1 MNHERFG
8 FKVIRPLLLAGL
20 LGWVCAANAAT
31 TDIADV
37 PLTSSSQTLVKPN
50 VMFILDTSG
59 SMGGD
64 YMPDEANYDKSKYGF
79 YAAQCNGLAYN
90 PDPLVK
96 YPLPVDAAGNPL
108 AAGTFTFPS
117 PTALSNR
124 RTITTLPAPSM
135 GTGTFTVTIPTAST
149 GDYTTGKVVTL
160 YSDTDRSKLLIG
172 TVAASGWND
181 TTKVLTVNVTTAQGT
196 GTLDSPRIADGDNRP
211 FYFTYSGN
219 QTKLG
224 YKYDS
229 SGLITNASNIPDAKR
244 KFVYAECDS
253 IVGVS
258 PGKDVFAKVFM
269 TPTHLDLQ
277 KYSDWQTYY
286 RTRMLMMKSAASL
299 AFKPIGDNFR
309 VGFTTINSRTVDGSQ
324 FLDVNTF
331 DTAHK
336 ISFYSQLASATPS
349 GFTPLR
355 GALSKAGQYFA
366 KKAKKGSGNQTYDPM
381 QYHCQRNYAILTT
394 DGYWNSSSDTTQGGA
409 ETATYGPYA
418 LDGALVGQQDGA
430 GNTDAPMRD
439 SSVAVVKERTSNLQ
453 QQAIR
458 WTTATSALQ
467 ERSVTGSW
475 QTSTSTLQ
483 QWSITPQWTTTSR
496 ALQQWSITPQWTRS
510 SRNLQSRTTTLQTRA
525 SNDSGASWGP
535 GWINAASCTWDTS
548 GSTRRQCQYVGTW
561 SPWADTPTCTA
572 NNLGTVTTG
581 GTTWNTGVQ
590 CQYAAPVVATPV
602 GACTNVTAS
611 PGPTSYTVATAV
623 TCTALAPIIGT
634 PANVATCTASATV
647 GCAYAAPVITTPTT
661 SCTVAAASPGPT
673 NYTVGTARA
682 CTALP
687 NLLGTPSNVA
697 TCTASATNGCGYAAW
712 TGYANTPSCTAT
724 AQSPG
729 PTNYTVGTATR
740 CISPVF
746 GTWTNTATCSAS
758 STNEC
763 RYDAPVVTTPTAS
776 CTAAPASTTSPYT
789 GPAVQCTALPLLST
803 GWTNVSSCTTSTT
816 TACQYTAWP
825 ATWTTVTSCT
835 AVPQSPASPYTVG
848 VAKDCQITSTGGSSN
863 TLADVAMYYYNT
875 DLRTGVGFLNN
886 CASNDG
892 ASPPNPTDVC
902 KNEVTPSG
910 NDTAKHQHMTT
921 FTVGMGVSGI
931 LQYEPNYATATSGD
945 YYDIT
950 QGTVNWPIAAPP
962 VPISAT
968 KPENIDDLWHAAV
981 NGRGAY
987 FSASDPGTLAT
998 SLSQTLA
1005 QITAEVGAGSAA
1017 AASTLQPI
1025 AGDNTLFI
1033 AKFKSGFW
1041 IGDLEARD
1049 IDPQSGAIAAPK
1061 WRAAQKLQAKV
1072 NAGTP
1077 RTIYY
1082 FKRDTAANTGV
1093 LRDFNAGT
1101 DLLADGLL
1109 GLFGGACSKTPALSQ
1124 CSTVGFDTTTAN
1136 NGATMVGF
1144 LRGQSSPV
1152 YRTRVTNDKD
1162 IPGGILGDVIGGA
1175 PVYVR
1180 QPSFKYTEN
1189 DYAGFVA
1196 NMLAT
1201 NPAVPTAV
1209 PPILAGRRGVVYVA
1223 ANDGMLH
1230 AIDGRTGEEIWAYV
1244 PSMVM
1249 DRMYQLADVDYENRH
1264 KFFVNGAPVVGDIY
1278 VPTSPTTGAWKTI
1291 LVGGLGA
1298 GGRGYYAL
1306 DITDPDAPKAL
1317 WEFAHDKAEGDAN
1330 LGLTF
1335 GNPVITK
1342 RASGKWVVVFSSGY
1356 NNVSPGDGNGHLYV
1370 VDANTGKREEKS
1382 PGVPLQVATFTSGT
1396 TPAGDSATPSGLGK
1410 INAWVDSVV
1419 DNTAKRFYGGDLLGN
1434 LWRFDIDNLV
1444 APNQAALRLAN
1455 MSVGGV
1461 AQPITTQPKLAEVDY
1476 AGSPYPVVY
1485 VGTGQYLGA
1494 PDLLNTSRQSVYA
1507 LKDPMTNTPLGDVH
1521 ASSSVIAQTIGT
1533 PDASGAVKTIN
1544 PLPVNWATDAGW
1556 RIDLPGTGERVNVD
1570 MLLLNRSII
1579 FSGNT
1584 PTNSV
1589 CSPDGT
1595 STIYELEIGTGLGD
1609 GISLGGTMMVGLS
1622 WVTLESPTGVRG
1634 GGRSIWIGVGSDGG
1648 DPKKGFVKDPTSKPP
1663 AGRRTSWRELVH

>member
-1 MNHERFG
+1 MTQKQFG
-8 FKVIRPLLLAGL
+8 FKVIQPLLLAGL
-20 LGWVCAANAAT
+20 LGWACAANAAT

-59 SMGGD
+59 SMGRD
-64 YMPDEANYDKSKYGF
+64 YMPDEADYDKDKYGF

-90 PDPLVK
+90 PDALVK

-117 PTALSNR
+117 PTALNNR
-124 RTITTLPAPSM
+124 RTITTSPAPSM

-149 GDYTTGKVVTL
+149 GDYTTGKLVTL
-160 YSDTDRSKLLIG
+160 YSDTDRSKLMIG
-172 TVAASGWND
+172 TVAASGWNN
-181 TTKVLTVNVTTAQGT
+181 TTKVLTVNVTTAQGS
-196 GTLDSPRIADGDNRP
+196 GTLSSPRIADGDNRP

-229 SGLITNASNIPDAKR
+229 SGLITNPSNISDVKR
-244 KFVYAECDS
+244 KSVFTECDS
-253 IVGVS
+253 VVGVA
-258 PGKDVFAKVFM
+258 PGKDVFVKEFM
-269 TPTHLDLQ
+269 TPTHADLQ
-277 KYSDWQTYY
+277 KYRDWYTYY

-309 VGFTTINSRTVDGSQ
+309 VGFTTIKSRTVDGGE

-331 DTAHK
+331 DTTHK
-336 ISFYSQLASATPS
+336 TSFYSQLASATPD

-366 KKAKKGSGNQTYDPM
+366 KKAKKSSGDQTYDPM

-394 DGYWNSSSDTTQGGA
+394 DGYWNSNTNTSEEGI

-430 GNTDAPMRD
+430 ANTDLPMRD
-439 SSVAVVKERTSNLQ
+439 SSVAVVKEKTSNLQ
-453 QQAIR
+453 EQTITPQWTTATSALQEVSLTPR

-467 ERSVTGSW
+467 QRSITSG
-475 QTSTSTLQ
+475 QTSTSTLETRTMILETRTTGNGNSGSPTWTAWAPTASCVWDSSGNNRRACRYVLAG
-483 QWSITPQWTTTSR
+483 WSAWTPAAGTCSKQSLGTSTADNVTWSTGIDCQYTPWSAYANTASCTALAQSTGPTTYTRLTATRCIAPVIGAWTNTGSCTASATNECRYNTPVNTTTTS
-496 ALQQWSITPQWTRS
+496 
-510 SRNLQSRTTTLQTRA
+510 
-525 SNDSGASWGP
+525 
-535 GWINAASCTWDTS
+535 
-548 GSTRRQCQYVGTW
+548 
-561 SPWADTPTCTA
+561 CTA
-572 NNLGTVTTG
+572 VP
-581 GTTWNTGVQ
+581 
-590 CQYAAPVVATPV
+590 AS
-602 GACTNVTAS
+602 TAS
-611 PGPTSYTVATAV
+611 PYTVGTAV
-623 TCTALAPIIGT
+623 QCTALAPLAGPPT
-634 PANVATCTASATV
+634 NVATCTASSTT
-647 GCAYAAPVITTPTT
+647 GCQYSTPVNTTTT
-661 SCTVAAASPGPT
+661 SCT
-673 NYTVGTARA
+673 
-682 CTALP
+682 
-687 NLLGTPSNVA
+687 
-697 TCTASATNGCGYAAW
+697 
-712 TGYANTPSCTAT
+712 
-724 AQSPG
+724 
-729 PTNYTVGTATR
+729 
-740 CISPVF
+740 PV
-746 GTWTNTATCSAS
+746 
-758 STNEC
+758 
-763 RYDAPVVTTPTAS
+763 
-776 CTAAPASTTSPYT
+776 PASTASPYT
-789 GPAVQCTALPLLST
+789 VATAVQCTAKANLL
-803 GWTNVSSCTTSTT
+803 GPWTNVSSCTTSPT
-816 TACQYTAWP
+816 TACRYTAWP

-835 AVPQSPASPYTVG
+835 AVPQSPSSPYTVG
-848 VAKDCQITSTGGSSN
+848 VAKDCQVTSTGGSSN

-875 DLRTGVGFLNN
+875 DLRTGVGFLDN
-886 CASNDG
+886 CKSDDG
-892 ASPPNPTDVC
+892 AKPTPNVTDVC
-902 KNEVTPSG
+902 KNEVAPSG

-931 LQYEPNYATATSGD
+931 LQYQSNYATATSGD
-945 YYDIT
+945 YFNVT
-950 QGTVNWPIAAPP
+950 QGTQNWPIAGPP
-962 VPISAT
+962 SPVGAA
-968 KPENIDDLWHAAV
+968 KPENIDDLWHAAI

-987 FSASDPGTLAT
+987 FSADDPGTLAT

-1049 IDPQSGAIAAPK
+1049 IDPQLGTIAAPK

-1082 FKRDTAANTGV
+1082 FKRDAAANTGV
-1093 LRDFNAGT
+1093 LRDFNAAT
-1101 DLLADGLL
+1101 HLSADGLL
-1109 GLFGGACSKTPALSQ
+1109 GLFAGACSKTSALSQ

-1136 NGATMVGF
+1136 DGATMVGF

-1189 DYAGFVA
+1189 NYAGFVA
-1196 NMLAT
+1196 DMLAT
-1201 NPAVPTAV
+1201 NPTPPVTVPVTL
-1209 PPILAGRRGVVYVA
+1209 PGRRGVVYVA

-1230 AIDGRTGEEIWAYV
+1230 AFDGRTGEEIWAYV

-1249 DRMYQLADVDYENRH
+1249 DRMYQLADMDYGNRH

-1278 VPTSPTTGAWKTI
+1278 VPGSPGTWKTI

-1306 DITDPDAPKAL
+1306 DITNPDVPKAL
-1317 WEFAHDKAEGDAN
+1317 WEFAHDKAEGDVN

-1342 RASGKWVVVFSSGY
+1342 RANGKWVVVFSSGY

-1382 PGVPLQVATFTSGT
+1382 AGVLLEIATFTSGT
-1396 TPAGDSATPSGLGK
+1396 TEAGDSATPSGLGK

-1455 MSVGGV
+1455 MSIGGV

-1476 AGSPYPVVY
+1476 AGSLYPVVY

-1494 PDLLNTSRQSVYA
+1494 PDLLNTQRQSVYA
-1507 LKDPMTNTPLGDVH
+1507 LKDPMTNTSLGDVH

-1544 PLPVNWATDAGW
+1544 PLAVNWATDAGW

-1648 DPKKGFVKDPTSKPP
+1648 DPKKGFVKDPTSKKPD
-1663 AGRRTSWRELVH
+1663 GRRTSWRELVN